1 MSRRFILAAMGLCA
15 ALMVSVIGTGC
26 GPTTKVSELEQLAP
40 PRRLL
45 AIEAAGP
52 ETEGFPA
59 ALAALL
65 RDRSPV
71 IRAQAAQTLVT
82 WAATGEAALAIPALN
97 HRDPLVRGIAQ
108 AAYIEHSAYGL
119 APLATGRNTIIEV
132 PPAVLDALAEMDDRH
147 GRVDLKAVLQGHTS
161 ALRNAMETE
170 PETSVLAADLL
181 ARVGDAG
188 ARRHLIRLVETA
200 EGPVRYKAIRACV
213 RGDMSLGPTLLP
225 LAFKGDVESRR
236 AAMRAMVVSPD
247 PRLRTLPIKAL
258 RDPDA
263 AVRRNAIRALGNLG
277 GAAPIDALAAKL
289 KGPDAEKA
297 DALRALGA
305 IGKPA
310 ADVLRHYLQTSKDP
324 DAFQVTGLLALA
336 PNANRDD
343 IAWVAPRLKSKSKYV
358 RAAAAAVLGRIG
370 HPSAQAALVTALKD
384 RDPLARAAVAKALGQ
399 IGTIYAAKQLVPL
412 LKDPSPL
419 VASMAAWG
427 LGASRYADAVDA
439 LKEVAMARVSHKAAP
454 SRVGDMYG
462 QPELAATE
470 ALGRIGGTKAV
481 AALRG
486 SLKSR
491 SWLTRATAAEALGR
505 AGDKSPEVMAD
516 LDELLKD
523 RTNLVRAQALLSL
536 KTLGRTF
543 GPGAFQTK

>member
-1 MSRRFILAAMGLCA
+1 MSRRFILAAVGLCV

-26 GPTTKVSELEQLAP
+26 GPTTKVSELEKMSPL
-40 PRRLL
+40 RRLL

-59 ALAALL
+59 VLAALL
-65 RDRSPV
+65 KDRSPV
-71 IRAQAAQTLVT
+71 IRAQAAQTLAT
-82 WAATGEAALAIPALN
+82 WAATGEARLAIPALN

-119 APLATGRNTIIEV
+119 APLVAGHNIIEV
-132 PPAVLDALAEMDDRH
+132 PSAILDALAEMDDRH
-147 GRVDLKAVLQGHTS
+147 GRVDLKAVLHGHTS
-161 ALRNAMETE
+161 ALRDSMETE
-170 PETSVLAADLL
+170 PETAVLAADLL

-236 AAMRAMVVSPD
+236 AVMRAMVVSPD
-247 PRLRTLPIKAL
+247 PRLRALPIKAL
-258 RDPDA
+258 RDGDA

-310 ADVLRHYLQTSKDP
+310 ADVLRNYLRTSSAPDP
-324 DAFQVTGLLALA
+324 FHVTGLLALA

-439 LKEVAMARVSHKAAP
+439 LKEVAMARVSRKAAP
-454 SRVGDMYG
+454 SRVGDLYG
-462 QPELAATE
+462 RPELAATE
-470 ALGRIGGTKAV
+470 ALGRIGGAKAV
-481 AALRG
+481 AALRD

-491 SWLTRATAAEALGR
+491 SRLTRATAAEALGR

-523 RTNLVRAQALLSL
+523 RTTLVRAQALLSL

>member
-1 MSRRFILAAMGLCA
+1 MSRRFILAALGLCV

-26 GPTTKVSELEQLAP
+26 GPTTKMSELERLAP

-52 ETEGFPA
+52 ETEGAPA

-71 IRAQAAQTLVT
+71 IRAQAAQTLAT
-82 WAATGEAALAIPALN
+82 WAATGEARLVIPALN

-119 APLATGRNTIIEV
+119 APLVTGRNIIEV
-132 PPAVLDALAEMDDRH
+132 PVAILDALAEMDDRH
-147 GRVDLKAVLQGHTS
+147 GRVDLKAVLHGHTS
-161 ALRNAMETE
+161 ALREAMETE
-170 PETSVLAADLL
+170 PETAVLAADLL

-213 RGDMSLGPTLLP
+213 RGDMSLGLTLLP
-225 LAFKGDVESRR
+225 LAFKGGVESRR
-236 AAMRAMVVSPD
+236 AVMRAMVVSPD
-247 PRLRTLPIKAL
+247 PRLRALPIKAL

-310 ADVLRHYLQTSKDP
+310 ADVLRNYLRTSSDP
-324 DAFQVTGLLALA
+324 DPFHVTGLLALA

-358 RAAAAAVLGRIG
+358 RAAAARVLGRIG
-370 HPSAQAALVTALKD
+370 HPSAQAALVTVLKD
-384 RDPLARAAVAKALGQ
+384 RDQLPRAAVAKALGQ

-412 LKDPSPL
+412 LKDPSLL

-439 LKEVAMARVSHKAAP
+439 LKETAMARVNHEDAQP
-454 SRVGDMYG
+454 RVGDMYG
-462 QPELAATE
+462 WPELAAIE
-470 ALGRIGGTKAV
+470 ALGRIGGAKAV
-481 AALRG
+481 AVLRQ

-516 LDELLKD
+516 LDKLLKD
-523 RTNLVRAQALLSL
+523 RTTLVRAQALLSL

-543 GPGAFQTK
+543 GPGAFQTE

>member
-1 MSRRFILAAMGLCA
+1 MSRRFILAAVGLCV

-26 GPTTKVSELEQLAP
+26 GPTTKMSELERLAP

-52 ETEGFPA
+52 ETEGFPVV
-59 ALAALL
+59 LAALL
-65 RDRSPV
+65 KDRSPV
-71 IRAQAAQTLVT
+71 IRAQAAQTLAT
-82 WAATGEAALAIPALN
+82 WAATGEARLAIPALN

-119 APLATGRNTIIEV
+119 APLVTGRNIIEV
-132 PPAVLDALAEMDDRH
+132 PTAILDALAEMDDRH
-147 GRVDLKAVLQGHTS
+147 GCVDLKAVLHGHTS
-161 ALRNAMETE
+161 ALREAMETE
-170 PETSVLAADLL
+170 PETAVLAADLL

-236 AAMRAMVVSPD
+236 TVMRAMVVSPD
-247 PRLRTLPIKAL
+247 PRLRALPIKAL
-258 RDPDA
+258 RDGDA

-277 GAAPIDALAAKL
+277 GAAPIDALAVKL

-310 ADVLRHYLQTSKDP
+310 ADVLRNYLRTSSDP
-324 DAFQVTGLLALA
+324 DPFHVNGLLALA

-358 RAAAAAVLGRIG
+358 RAAAARVLGRIG

-412 LKDPSPL
+412 LKDPSLL

-439 LKEVAMARVSHKAAP
+439 LKEVAKSRLSRKAAP

-462 QPELAATE
+462 RPDLAATE
-470 ALGRIGGTKAV
+470 ALGRIGGAKAV
-481 AALRG
+481 AVLRD